1 MTLPVF
7 HEIASPDVPGD
18 RCKIDPDL
26 FQYTDRV
33 SGQTHQHTTSIGRMM
48 ALARSH
54 PLVVEGSTTLWLLRS
69 SRDEQKKVDLDDEG
83 RVTSGPSVVL
93 SMSLVGSLKVFQVG
107 LETGPGP
114 ELFALHWT
122 TQGKDWTQDS
132 WLAARNVFFDIIE
145 LDASHFLPAPPRQP
159 EFHVSLSDESDSSDD
174 EKKRPGSSTTSTS
187 SESES
192 ESSGGDDEVLPE
204 EEEQAG
210 AASGALRGVKQQSE
224 LDATCHVRGGEE
236 RQGGARASE
245 EGNPASGA
253 LPRHP
258 MAGGIVHVAGGGG
271 VRDRAAEAFAQVA
284 FRAGEGVRNFS
295 FGGGDPN
302 RHLPPESSAP

>member
-1 MTLPVF
+1 MGPRF
-7 HEIASPDVPGD
+7 S
-18 RCKIDPDL
+18 RC
-26 FQYTDRV
+26 T
-33 SGQTHQHTTSIGRMM
+33 G
-48 ALARSH
+48 
-54 PLVVEGSTTLWLLRS
+54 
-69 SRDEQKKVDLDDEG
+69 EQKEG
-83 RVTSGPSVVL
+83 KGW
-93 SMSLVGSLKVFQVG
+93 
-107 LETGPGP
+107 
-114 ELFALHWT
+114 AH
-122 TQGKDWTQDS
+122 DS

-145 LDASHFLPAPPRQP
+145 LDAPHFLDNQADARGEVPNPVGAFGGGSWLPAPQRPTF
-159 EFHVSLSDESDSSDD
+159 EVSLSDEEDSFDNQ
-174 EKKRPGSSTTSTS
+174 RPGSSTSTS